1 MSLKEKLLFIQV
13 NLKAPKNLY
22 NSFGNYNYRNAE
34 GILNAVK
41 PYLDDNKVSLTLSD
55 CMECIG
61 DRIYVKATATLH
73 DCESEESISVTAYA
87 REAGFKKGMDDS
99 QITGTAS
106 SYARKYSLNGL
117 FLLDDEKDADSD
129 EYKKQVERQT
139 EEQAFNE
146 RVEKEGHELASQA
159 QKNCIF
165 AICKKHGVDVKELYS
180 SNNLDE
186 KKLTKN
192 DATNVIRNLKKKY
205 GDD

>member
-1 MSLKEKLLFIQV
+1 
-13 NLKAPKNLY
+13 
-22 NSFGNYNYRNAE
+22 
-34 GILNAVK
+34 
-41 PYLDDNKVSLTLSD
+41 
-55 CMECIG
+55 
-61 DRIYVKATATLH
+61 
-73 DCESEESISVTAYA
+73 
-87 REAGFKKGMDDS
+87 MDDS

-139 EEQAFNE
+139 EEQDFNE

-192 DATNVIRNLKKKY
+192 DATNVIRSLKKKY

>member
-129 EYKKQVERQT
+129 EYKNRWKDRQ
-139 EEQAFNE
+139 
-146 RVEKEGHELASQA
+146 RSRLSMKE
-159 QKNCIF
+159 
-165 AICKKHGVDVKELYS
+165 
-180 SNNLDE
+180 
-186 KKLTKN
+186 
-192 DATNVIRNLKKKY
+192 
-205 GDD
+205 